1 MYAPLQKISKQKS
14 KFGNKAW
21 ITLGLQ
27 KSISIKNHL
36 LTKYIKLKDVTLKKE
51 VQIKYKQ
58 YRNLLSTLM
67 EEGKKSYFT
76 YYFQNNL
83 NYLKNAWKGIK
94 NLISL
99 KELANV
105 ASPNI
110 FDNGRSLTG
119 PPQIN
124 VNYFFLNPIDE
135 IEVKNIIMS
144 LSLSKAVG
152 PNSIPIKIFKL
163 LMNDVS
169 SQLTELFNLSFFSG
183 VSPLI
188 LKTSF

>member
-1 MYAPLQKISKQKS
+1 
-14 KFGNKAW
+14 
-21 ITLGLQ
+21 
-27 KSISIKNHL
+27 
-36 LTKYIKLKDVTLKKE
+36 
-51 VQIKYKQ
+51 
-58 YRNLLSTLM
+58 M

-144 LSLSKAVG
+144 LSLSKAIG

>member
-1 MYAPLQKISKQKS
+1 MYASLQKISKQKS

-124 VNYFFLNPIDE
+124 VYYFFLNPIDE

-144 LSLSKAVG
+144 LSLSKAIG

-188 LKTSF
+188 LKTIF

>member
-36 LTKYIKLKDVTLKKE
+36 LTKYIKLKDVTLMKE
-51 VQIKYKQ
+51 VHIKYKQ

-83 NYLKNAWKGIK
+83 NYLKN
-94 NLISL
+94 
-99 KELANV
+99 V
-105 ASPNI
+105 
-110 FDNGRSLTG
+110 
-119 PPQIN
+119 
-124 VNYFFLNPIDE
+124 
-135 IEVKNIIMS
+135 
-144 LSLSKAVG
+144 
-152 PNSIPIKIFKL
+152 
-163 LMNDVS
+163 
-169 SQLTELFNLSFFSG
+169 
-183 VSPLI
+183 
-188 LKTSF
+188 